1 MISLYPQCPK
11 KGKKMN
17 NRKVLKAINGLNVK
31 EVKELFN
38 SYLSNTTKN
47 INGSRTSLEV
57 LQHASNLNIV
67 LNKDINKFV
76 N

>member
-1 MISLYPQCPK
+1 M

-17 NRKVLKAINGLNVK
+17 NIKVLKAINKLKVK

-38 SYLSNTTKN
+38 SYLSNTAKN

>member
-1 MISLYPQCPK
+1 MYPQCQK
-11 KGKKMN
+11 KDKKMN
-17 NRKVLKAINGLNVK
+17 TRKTLKAINGLNVE

-38 SYLSNTTKN
+38 SYINKTEQN
-47 INGSRTSLEV
+47 INRSKTSLEV
-57 LQHASNLNIV
+57 LQHATNLNIV

>member
-1 MISLYPQCPK
+1 MNIK
-11 KGKKMN
+11 KT
-17 NRKVLKAINGLNVK
+17 LKAINGLNVE

-38 SYLSNTTKN
+38 SYINKTEQN
-47 INGSRTSLEV
+47 INRSKTSLEV
-57 LQHASNLNIV
+57 LQHATNLNIV

>member
-1 MISLYPQCPK
+1 VNIK
-11 KGKKMN
+11 KT
-17 NRKVLKAINGLNVK
+17 LKAINGLNVE

-38 SYLSNTTKN
+38 SYINKTEQN
-47 INGSRTSLEV
+47 INRSKTSLEV
-57 LQHASNLNIV
+57 LQHATNLNIV

>member
-1 MISLYPQCPK
+1 
-11 KGKKMN
+11 MN
-17 NRKVLKAINGLNVK
+17 TRKTLKAINGLNVE

-38 SYLSNTTKN
+38 SYINKTEQN
-47 INGSRTSLEV
+47 INRSKTSLEV
-57 LQHASNLNIV
+57 LQHATNLNIV

>member
-1 MISLYPQCPK
+1 
-11 KGKKMN
+11 MN
-17 NRKVLKAINGLNVK
+17 TRKTLKAINGLNVE

-38 SYLSNTTKN
+38 SYVNKTSKS
-47 INGSRTSLEV
+47 ISGSKTSLEV
-57 LQHASNLNIV
+57 LQHVTNLNIV

>member
-1 MISLYPQCPK
+1 
-11 KGKKMN
+11 MN
-17 NRKVLKAINGLNVK
+17 NIKVLKAINKLKVK
-31 EVKELFN
+31 EVKKLFN

-47 INGSRTSLEV
+47 INNSRTSLEV

>member
-1 MISLYPQCPK
+1 
-11 KGKKMN
+11 MN
-17 NRKVLKAINGLNVK
+17 NIKVLKAINKLKVK
-31 EVKELFN
+31 EVKKLFN
-38 SYLSNTTKN
+38 SYLSKTAKN
-47 INGSRTSLEV
+47 INDSRTSLEV